1 METDKVLQ
9 AIKNRTIVP
18 KNYLSVT
25 KSLELCGMLQYRQA
39 CLNRL
44 SDYLDDEHI
53 KVDYFENLDIRC
65 DEIGLETVKHILEGY
80 LPLERLENT
89 MEYVKRA
96 NALVDSQN
104 EMVELIRSYSTKDIK
119 SFIKNYRTVLDEP
132 EQYENMV
139 VRLKAELKA
148 RSISGQ
154 CIVKIKRFG
163 EAVVFSFKNAGM
175 MFVLGK
181 ALKRCVKQQA

>member
-1 METDKVLQ
+1 MECCSIDKQ
-9 AIKNRTIVP
+9 
-18 KNYLSVT
+18 
-25 KSLELCGMLQYRQA
+25 
-39 CLNRL
+39 LNRL
-44 SDYLDDEHI
+44 SECLDDEHI
-53 KVDYFENLDIRC
+53 KVDYFENPDIRC
-65 DEIGLETVKHILEGY
+65 DEIGLEAVKHILEGY

-104 EMVELIRSYSTKDIK
+104 ETVELIRSYSTKDIK

-148 RSISGQ
+148 RSILGR
-154 CIVKIKRFG
+154 CIVKIKWFG

-181 ALKRCVKQQA
+181 ALKWCVKRQA